1 MSLFVS
7 GEGTNFSLNL
17 SQEFKIKKY
26 DNIISEL
33 SEITLDQ
40 VNSQNAVNHLIK
52 YAEMLKED
60 EKNGKDVEDE
70 FEMFLEDVNRIQEK
84 ALASS
89 FLEKENI
96 KPKVNQKKGFHKIF
110 TKKKILIEVNG

>member
-17 SQEFKIKKY
+17 SPEFKIKKY
-26 DNIISEL
+26 DKIIIEL
-33 SEITLDQ
+33 SKLKFDQ
-40 VNSQNAVNHLIK
+40 VNSQNAVTHLIK
-52 YAEMLKED
+52 YAEMLKDD

-89 FLEKENI
+89 ISEKENI
-96 KPKVNQKKGFHKIF
+96 RPKVNQKKGFHKIF
-110 TKKKILIEVNG
+110 TKKKILIEVKG